1 MTTAP
6 YRKVIDSILTSL
18 FTVLIVSVVFEQVEP
33 FVSDG
38 PFSAVL
44 SIISGIGRVPLIL
57 LGGGLLA
64 ALYWVHR
71 LISDDRS

>member
-1 MTTAP
+1 MTTAL
-6 YRKVIDSILTSL
+6 YRNIVRGII
-18 FTVLIVSVVFEQVEP
+18 FAPIIVLIVYVVFEYVQP

-44 SIISGIGRVPLIL
+44 SIVSGIGLVPLIL

-64 ALYWVHR
+64 ADRVYR